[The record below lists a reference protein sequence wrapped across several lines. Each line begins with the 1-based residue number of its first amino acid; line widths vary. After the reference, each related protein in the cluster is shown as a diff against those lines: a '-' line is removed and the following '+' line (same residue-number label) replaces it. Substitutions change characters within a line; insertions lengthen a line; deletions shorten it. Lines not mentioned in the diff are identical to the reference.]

1 MPVEPDDF
9 TGVVQEIP
17 RMPPI
22 GYGNDKRSMLK
33 HISLPEL
40 PLPHAA
46 GTAYP
51 AGDRILSG
59 CQSTAAPPGIKAP
72 PVFPNCEVFMS
83 SNGPFSLPTFFDA
96 SLPMLKELLPDIM
109 SCSAAG
115 LVGEG
120 SECLGLGRRDFP
132 RSRLGAR
139 ILSVDTR

>member
-1 MPVEPDDF
+1 
-9 TGVVQEIP
+9 
-17 RMPPI
+17 MPPI

-33 HISLPEL
+33 HIRLPEL

-83 SNGPFSLPTFFDA
+83 SNGLSL
-96 SLPMLKELLPDIM
+96 
-109 SCSAAG
+109 
-115 LVGEG
+115 
-120 SECLGLGRRDFP
+120 
-132 RSRLGAR
+132 SRLFSTLR
-139 ILSVDTR
+139 FPCSRSFSPTS